1 MHLKIVKIRPRF
13 SIFSLRSFLP
23 RRLLVRASSPVLLAA
38 GSLLAVS
45 LCIAGLTDDLGE
57 GGVSSISESD
67 LRSTVAFL
75 ASEELQGRRPGSP
88 FGRITSRYLAHR
100 FELLGLEPAG
110 DGDSYFQH
118 FRFVR
123 MELGEHNSLEIRL
136 PDDASPMM
144 PELFSEFCPAPL
156 SARGPSHGPVVF
168 AGYGIVA
175 PELGYDD
182 YDGLD
187 VKDKV
192 VMVIR
197 HEPGEKDPESPFQG
211 VVATEHSLAR
221 EKILRAQERGAAGVL
236 LAPHV
241 LNHTQRRGLKR
252 LARFFWPEKGFTR
265 RRYLEIWAEAVT
277 IPVHYVSAT
286 LADSMLESQG
296 TTLKEIQQKI
306 DRDYRPQSLIL
317 EGVEARLES
326 ETAPHATEVRNVL
339 ATLPGVDPRLNQE
352 VVVVGAH
359 FDHIGADGG
368 EVYYGA
374 DDNASGTAGL
384 LEVAEAF
391 ARNAQGPRRSILFAG
406 WDAEES
412 GLLGSYYYVA
422 RPTYPLERTVAK
434 FQMDMI
440 GRDQEV
446 PNSRDRRFM
455 GLEQQSAEQNRN
467 SVNVLGYSRSSDL
480 QDRVRGAN
488 RRVGL
493 ELRFRYDDHP
503 MSLIRRSDH
512 WPFLAH
518 GVPAAL
524 FHTGLHPDYH
534 RTSDTVDKL
543 NFAKME
549 KVTRLVYLTAWRTA
563 DEISR
568 PRLIR

>member
-1 MHLKIVKIRPRF
+1 MTRART
-13 SIFSLRSFLP
+13 S
-23 RRLLVRASSPVLLAA
+23 RLALLAA
-38 GSLLAVS
+38 GSLLVIS

-57 GGVSSISESD
+57 GGVSSINESD
-67 LRSTVAFL
+67 LRSSVSFL
-75 ASEELQGRRPGSP
+75 ASDDLQGRGTGSP

-100 FELLGLEPAG
+100 FQLLGLEPAG

-118 FRFVR
+118 FRLVQ
-123 MELGEHNSLEIRL
+123 MELGQRNALEIRF
-136 PDDASPMM
+136 PGGASPRN
-144 PELFSEFCPAPL
+144 PELFAEFCPAPL
-156 SARGPSHGPVVF
+156 SAKGFSRGPVVF

-192 VMVIR
+192 VMVVR
-197 HEPGEKDPESPFQG
+197 HEPGEKDPESPFLG
-211 VVATEHSLAR
+211 VVATEHGLTR
-221 EKILRAQERGAAGVL
+221 RKILKAQERGAAGVL

-241 LNHTQRRGLKR
+241 LDHTERRKLTR
-252 LARFFWPEKGFTR
+252 LARYFWPEQGLTR

-277 IPVHYVSAT
+277 IPVHYVSAE
-286 LADSMLESQG
+286 LADSMLETQG
-296 TTLKEIQQKI
+296 TNLKKLQQKI
-306 DRDYRPQSLIL
+306 DQDHGPQSLIL
-317 EGVEARLES
+317 EGVEAHLES
-326 ETAPHATEVRNVL
+326 DTVPHATDVRNVL
-339 ATLPGVDPRLNQE
+339 ATLPGVDPRFSGE

-359 FDHIGADGG
+359 FDHLGADDA

-391 ARNAQGPRRSILFAG
+391 SRNSQGVRRSVLFAG

-422 RPTYPLERTVAK
+422 RSSFPLERTVAML
-434 FQMDMI
+434 QMDMI
-440 GRDQEV
+440 GRDEEV
-446 PNSRDRRFM
+446 PDSQDRRFRGM
-455 GLEQQSAEQNRN
+455 EKQSAQQNRN

-480 QDRVRGAN
+480 RERVREAN

-503 MSLIRRSDH
+503 MNLIRRSDH

-518 GVPAAL
+518 GVPVAL

-549 KVTRLVYLTAWRTA
+549 KVARLVYLTAWNTA
-563 DEISR
+563 DEITK
-568 PRLIR
+568 PRLIP

>member
-1 MHLKIVKIRPRF
+1 MTR
-13 SIFSLRSFLP
+13 
-23 RRLLVRASSPVLLAA
+23 VRASSLVLLAT
-38 GSLLAVS
+38 GSLLAIS
-45 LCIAGLTDDLGE
+45 LGIAGLTDDLGE
-57 GGVSSISESD
+57 GGVSSISEAD

-75 ASEELQGRRPGSP
+75 ASEELQGRGPGSP
-88 FGRITSRYLAHR
+88 FGRVTSRYLAHR
-100 FELLGLEPAG
+100 FQLLGLEPAG

-118 FRFVR
+118 FRLVR
-123 MELGEHNSLEIRL
+123 MELGERNSLEIRY
-136 PDDASPMM
+136 PDGASPAK

-156 SARGPSHGPVVF
+156 SAQGPSRGPVVF

-182 YDGLD
+182 YDGLE
-187 VKDKV
+187 VRDKV
-192 VMVIR
+192 VLVVR

-211 VVATEHSLAR
+211 VIATEHSLTR
-221 EKILRAQERGAAGVL
+221 EKILRAQERGAAGL
-236 LAPHV
+236 LVAPHV
-241 LNHTQRRGLKR
+241 LQHTQRRGLKR
-252 LARFFWPEKGFTR
+252 LARYFWPEQGLTR

-277 IPVHYVSAT
+277 IPVHYVSAK
-286 LADSMLESQG
+286 LADSMLETQG

-306 DRDYRPQSLIL
+306 DQDHRPRSLVL
-317 EGVEARLES
+317 EGVEAHLES

-339 ATLPGVDPRLNQE
+339 ATLPGVDPRLNRE

-359 FDHIGADGG
+359 FDHLGGGDG

-391 ARNAQGPRRSILFAG
+391 ARNPQGPRRSVLFAG

-412 GLLGSYYYVA
+412 GLLGSYYHVA
-422 RPTYPLERTVAK
+422 RPTYPLERTVAM

-446 PNSRDRRFM
+446 PDSQDRRFM
-455 GLEQQSAEQNRN
+455 GLEQESAEQNRN

-480 QDRVRGAN
+480 RDRVRQAN

-493 ELRFRYDDHP
+493 ELRFRYDEHP
-503 MSLIRRSDH
+503 MNLIRRSDH

-549 KVTRLVYLTAWRTA
+549 KVTRLVYLTARSTA
-563 DEISR
+563 DETSK
-568 PRLIR
+568 PRLIP

>member
-1 MHLKIVKIRPRF
+1 MPLAPGRLPLQAGSNVTRF
-13 SIFSLRSFLP
+13 
-23 RRLLVRASSPVLLAA
+23 RASNLVLLAT
-38 GSLLAVS
+38 GSLLAIS
-45 LCIAGLTDDLGE
+45 FCIAGLTDDLGE

-88 FGRITSRYLAHR
+88 FGRVASRYLAHR
-100 FELLGLEPAG
+100 FQLLGLEPAG

-118 FRFVR
+118 FRLVR
-123 MELGEHNSLEIRL
+123 MELGERNSLEIRL
-136 PDDASPMM
+136 PDGASPRK
-144 PELFSEFCPAPL
+144 PELFSEFCPDPL
-156 SARGPSHGPVVF
+156 SARGPSRGPVVF

-187 VKDKV
+187 VRDRV
-192 VMVIR
+192 VMVVR

-211 VVATEHSLAR
+211 VVATEHSLTR

-236 LAPHV
+236 LAPHA
-241 LNHTQRRGLKR
+241 LHHTQRRGLKR
-252 LARFFWPEKGFTR
+252 LARYFWPEQGLTR
-265 RRYLEIWAEAVT
+265 RHSLEIWSDAVT
-277 IPVHYVSAT
+277 IPVHYVSAE
-286 LADSMLESQG
+286 LADSMLETQG

-306 DRDYRPQSLIL
+306 DRDYRPQSLVL

-326 ETAPHATEVRNVL
+326 ETAPHTTEVRNVL

-359 FDHIGADGG
+359 FDHLGADQG

-384 LEVAEAF
+384 LEIAEAF
-391 ARNAQGPRRSILFAG
+391 ARNTQGPRRSVLFAG

-446 PNSRDRRFM
+446 PDSQDRRFQ
-455 GLEQQSAEQNRN
+455 GLEQQSAKQNRN

-480 QDRVRGAN
+480 RDRVREAN

-493 ELRFRYDDHP
+493 ELRFRYDDHA

-549 KVTRLVYLTAWRTA
+549 KVTRLVYLTARRTA
-563 DEISR
+563 DAVSK
-568 PRLIR
+568 PRLNP

>member
-1 MHLKIVKIRPRF
+1 MTR
-13 SIFSLRSFLP
+13 
-23 RRLLVRASSPVLLAA
+23 VRASNLVLLVT
-38 GSLLAVS
+38 GSLLAIS
-45 LCIAGLTDDLGE
+45 ICIAGLTDDLGE
-57 GGVSSISESD
+57 GGVSSINESD

-88 FGRITSRYLAHR
+88 FGRVTSRYLAHR
-100 FELLGLEPAG
+100 FQLLGLEPAG

-118 FRFVR
+118 FRLVR
-123 MELGEHNSLEIRL
+123 MELGERNSLEIRL
-136 PDDASPMM
+136 PDGASPRKL
-144 PELFSEFCPAPL
+144 ELFSEFCPAPL
-156 SARGPSHGPVVF
+156 SAQGPSRGPVVF

-187 VKDKV
+187 VRDKV
-192 VMVIR
+192 VMVVR
-197 HEPGEKDPESPFQG
+197 REPGEKDPESPFQG
-211 VVATEHSLAR
+211 VIATEHGLTR
-221 EKILRAQERGAAGVL
+221 EKVLRAQERGATGVL
-236 LAPHV
+236 LAPNA
-241 LNHTQRRGLKR
+241 LTQTQRRGLNR
-252 LARFFWPEKGFTR
+252 LARFFWPEKGLTR
-265 RRYLEIWAEAVT
+265 RHYLEIWADAVT
-277 IPVHYVSAT
+277 IPVHYVSAE
-286 LADSMLESQG
+286 LADSMLEMQG
-296 TTLKEIQQKI
+296 TTLKEVLQEI
-306 DRDYRPQSLIL
+306 DQDYRPQSLVL
-317 EGVEARLES
+317 EGVEAHLET
-326 ETAPHATEVRNVL
+326 ETAPHTTEVRNVL
-339 ATLPGVDPRLNQE
+339 ATLPGVDPRLNRE

-359 FDHIGADGG
+359 FDHLGADDG

-391 ARNAQGPRRSILFAG
+391 ARNTQWPRRSVLFAG

-422 RPTYPLERTVAK
+422 RPTYPLERTVAM

-446 PNSRDRRFM
+446 PDSRNRRYQ

-480 QDRVRGAN
+480 QDRVREAN

-503 MSLIRRSDH
+503 MNLIRRSDH

-518 GVPAAL
+518 GVPVAL

-549 KVTRLVYLTAWRTA
+549 KVTRLVYLTARSTA
-563 DEISR
+563 DAVSR
-568 PRLIR
+568 PRLIP

>member
-1 MHLKIVKIRPRF
+1 MTR
-13 SIFSLRSFLP
+13 
-23 RRLLVRASSPVLLAA
+23 VRASNLVLLVT
-38 GSLLAVS
+38 GSLLAIS
-45 LCIAGLTDDLGE
+45 ICIAGLTDDLGE
-57 GGVSSISESD
+57 GGVSSINESD

-88 FGRITSRYLAHR
+88 FGRVTSRYLAHR
-100 FELLGLEPAG
+100 FQLLGLEPAG

-118 FRFVR
+118 LRLVR
-123 MELGEHNSLEIRL
+123 MELGERNSLEIRL
-136 PDDASPMM
+136 PDGASPRKL
-144 PELFSEFCPAPL
+144 ELFSEFFPAPL
-156 SARGPSHGPVVF
+156 SAQGPSRGPVVF

-175 PELGYDD
+175 PEFGYDD

-187 VKDKV
+187 VRDKV
-192 VMVIR
+192 VMVVR
-197 HEPGEKDPESPFQG
+197 REPGEKDPESPFQG
-211 VVATEHSLAR
+211 VIATEHGLTR
-221 EKILRAQERGAAGVL
+221 EKVLRAQERGATGVL
-236 LAPHV
+236 LAPNA
-241 LNHTQRRGLKR
+241 LTQTQRRGLNR
-252 LARFFWPEKGFTR
+252 LARFFWPEKGLTR
-265 RRYLEIWAEAVT
+265 RHYLEIWADAVT
-277 IPVHYVSAT
+277 IPVHYVSAE
-286 LADSMLESQG
+286 LADSMLEMQG
-296 TTLKEIQQKI
+296 TTLKEVLQKI
-306 DRDYRPQSLIL
+306 DQDYRPQSLVL
-317 EGVEARLES
+317 EGVEAHLET
-326 ETAPHATEVRNVL
+326 ETAPHTTEVRNVL
-339 ATLPGVDPRLNQE
+339 ATLPGVDPRLNRE

-359 FDHIGADGG
+359 FDHLGADDG

-391 ARNAQGPRRSILFAG
+391 ARNTQWPRRSVLFAG

-422 RPTYPLERTVAK
+422 RPTYPLERTVAM

-440 GRDQEV
+440 GRDQEI
-446 PNSRDRRFM
+446 PDSQNRRYQ

-480 QDRVRGAN
+480 QDRVREAN

-503 MSLIRRSDH
+503 MNLIRRSDH

-518 GVPAAL
+518 GVPVAM

-549 KVTRLVYLTAWRTA
+549 KVTRLVYLTARSTA
-563 DEISR
+563 DAVSR
-568 PRLIR
+568 PRLIP